1 MEVAQHSDGLLM
13 NLWERKWAPCPIPLP
28 SWDCP
33 HLLLFFSF
41 CRVVFS
47 PCLVSFIVQKL
58 LNLIRSNL
66 FIFVLISYY
75 FKRWVIKELAVIYVK
90 EYSAYVFI

>member
-1 MEVAQHSDGLLM
+1 MISLSYSSAILG
-13 NLWERKWAPCPIPLP
+13 LP
-28 SWDCP
+28 SFTIIFFYSESCILT
-33 HLLLFFSF
+33 LLI
-41 CRVVFS
+41 
-47 PCLVSFIVQKL
+47 VSFIVQKL

-90 EYSAYVFI
+90 EYSAYVFF